1 MHQRQAVDQDGHV
14 IAVVMAGAL
23 GLADLV
29 LVDNL
34 QAVFVDVLL
43 VDQGDVLELP
53 LSRRRTW
60 TKSSWILRV
69 FSTIC
74 SLGLAMAWAK
84 N

>member
-43 VDQGDVLELP
+43 VDQGDVFGTTVVPPQHLDE
-53 LSRRRTW
+53 
-60 TKSSWILRV
+60 ILLDLAGL
-69 FSTIC
+69 STIC